1 MKALTFSKFGT
12 PEVLEYLDVADPEIN
27 DREILVQNK
36 AIGLNYADIYR
47 RKGSYHLKGNPPY
60 IAGYEGAGIVIASK
74 SANYKVGEK

>member
-36 AIGLNYADIYR
+36 AIGLNYADR
-47 RKGSYHLKGNPPY
+47 NNF
-60 IAGYEGAGIVIASK
+60 V
-74 SANYKVGEK
+74 